1 MLVVAL
7 GYALGKP
14 SWRGLTLTPG
24 GATLLVGLV
33 LGSFGLSFSALY
45 GVPPGT
51 TPAMSVGAFGFA
63 LFIYAVGFEAGPRFF
78 SSLRG
83 SGLKF
88 VAVAIILNLLAL
100 GATVAC
106 ARVLGLRDPSAAG
119 ALAGALTSTPA
130 LVSASAVTS
139 DVGLLT
145 LTYALTYPIGQVGLI
160 ALVSLVPRL
169 LRDPLESEAQEPESA
184 DDPHAA
190 GSDPQLKRAYRVGE
204 EAAGQTL
211 AELRVKQATGCL
223 IKQVH
228 RGGEVFVPDAETLL
242 RVGDHVYAQGRL
254 EDQRRFS
261 ALIGPEVYDDQVR
274 DAMPAP
280 RRITVLTPQ
289 AAGHSLAELQLIRR
303 HGCLVLRVLR
313 QGQWLEPRGGL
324 VLERDDVVEVSGR
337 RKSVADVAQ
346 WMGSLDLAAYET
358 NIAIYALGIL
368 GGLLLGSLRL
378 QVAGVEVTLGA
389 AGGLLLAGILLG
401 HYRRIGRF
409 SAQIP
414 RAARQLVRDL
424 GLVLFIGEAGVRGG
438 PSLVGGLSGPVWQVL
453 LTAALVLGASFLL
466 TFVIARRV
474 LKLARLDAWGSICGA
489 MTSSTA
495 LEAVNRASGSSAATV
510 GYAASYAAATLLI
523 TVAGQVVVL
532 LTR

>member
-1 MLVVAL
+1 
-7 GYALGKP
+7 
-14 SWRGLTLTPG
+14 
-24 GATLLVGLV
+24 
-33 LGSFGLSFSALY
+33 
-45 GVPPGT
+45 
-51 TPAMSVGAFGFA
+51 
-63 LFIYAVGFEAGPRFF
+63 
-78 SSLRG
+78 
-83 SGLKF
+83 
-88 VAVAIILNLLAL
+88 
-100 GATVAC
+100 
-106 ARVLGLRDPSAAG
+106 
-119 ALAGALTSTPA
+119 
-130 LVSASAVTS
+130 
-139 DVGLLT
+139 
-145 LTYALTYPIGQVGLI
+145 
-160 ALVSLVPRL
+160 
-169 LRDPLESEAQEPESA
+169 
-184 DDPHAA
+184 
-190 GSDPQLKRAYRVGE
+190 
-204 EAAGQTL
+204 
-211 AELRVKQATGCL
+211 
-223 IKQVH
+223 
-228 RGGEVFVPDAETLL
+228 
-242 RVGDHVYAQGRL
+242 
-254 EDQRRFS
+254 
-261 ALIGPEVYDDQVR
+261 
-274 DAMPAP
+274 MPAP